1 MKYTLKKDQVR
12 NEILY
17 RILSGQYLV
26 SGRIPPERE
35 LCESMQVSR
44 ITVRAAVDEL
54 EQEGFLRRDG
64 RRGTLIEKM
73 PTREDGIVCS
83 GSTKQILF
91 IYFSS
96 VRGHMVSRTGT
107 SSRLYHGVERFANEH
122 DYVLRVQSGENFMRQ
137 TTAGLVDIDGIIA
150 GGSCLEEH
158 LPLFIES
165 GIPTVVVDSIPHR
178 LMVDAVCADY
188 YEAGMLAAGKCLTKG
203 LHKPLFLQLRFGD
216 ENFIQPNLLMRQR
229 GFFDALEGQAGITA
243 DCHIVNY
250 DDLTT
255 GGGAV
260 KKLLSVLQEKA
271 SDAIVYCADIPYRF
285 LLKQPELSALPSIVI
300 GGKPEE
306 LQALSDNMPEV
317 ISFNMEYIGC
327 LATMRLHER
336 MQNPRLGIIRQFI
349 PAGDAFGLDSE
360 TDAQSV

>member
-1 MKYTLKKDQVR
+1 MQYILKKDQVR
-12 NEILY
+12 HEILY

-54 EQEGFLRRDG
+54 EQEGVLRRDG
-64 RRGTLIEKM
+64 RRGTLIERM
-73 PTREDGIVCS
+73 PNREEAVVCS
-83 GSTKQILF
+83 RSAKQILF

-137 TTAGLVDIDGIIA
+137 AAAALADIDGIIA
-150 GGSCLEEH
+150 GGSRLEEH

-178 LMVDAVCADY
+178 LMVDAVCVDY
-188 YEAGMLAAGKCLTKG
+188 YEAGMLAAEKCLAKG
-203 LHKPLFLQLRFGD
+203 AHKPLFLQLRFGD
-216 ENFIQPNLLMRQR
+216 EKFTQPNLLLRQR
-229 GFFDALEGQAGITA
+229 GFFDALEEQEGISG
-243 DCHIVNY
+243 DCHTVHY
-250 DDLTT
+250 DDLAT
-255 GGGAV
+255 GGGTV
-260 KKLLSVLQEKA
+260 RELLSILEEKS

-285 LLKQPELSALPSIVI
+285 LLKQPELSKLPTVVI

-306 LQALSDNMPEV
+306 LEELSGNIPEV
-317 ISFNMEYIGC
+317 ISFNMEYVGC
-327 LATMRLHER
+327 LAAMRLHER
-336 MQNPRLGIIRQFI
+336 IMNPRLGVNRKFI
-349 PAGDAFGLDSE
+349 PAGNVFGLDSE
-360 TDAQSV
+360 TDVQSP

>member
-35 LCESMQVSR
+35 LCESLQVSR

-54 EQEGFLRRDG
+54 EQEGILRRDG
-64 RRGTLIEKM
+64 RRGTLIERM
-73 PTREDGIVCS
+73 PDREEGIS
-83 GSTKQILF
+83 SSRSAKQILF

-137 TTAGLVDIDGIIA
+137 TAAGFADIDGIIA
-150 GGSCLEEH
+150 GGSRLEEH

-188 YEAGMLAAGKCLTKG
+188 YEAGMLAAEKCLAKG
-203 LHKPLFLQLRFGD
+203 ARRPLFLQLRFGD
-216 ENFIQPNLLMRQR
+216 EKFIQPNLLMRQR
-229 GFFDALEGQAGITA
+229 GFFDAIEGKEGVSG
-243 DCHIVNY
+243 DCHIVHY
-250 DDLTT
+250 DDLAT
-255 GGGAV
+255 GDGTV
-260 KKLLSVLQEKA
+260 EKLLSVLQEA
-271 SDAIVYCADIPYRF
+271 GSDAIVYCADIPYRF
-285 LLKQPELSALPSIVI
+285 LLKQPELSGLPAVVI

-306 LQALSDNMPEV
+306 LEELSGNGPEV
-317 ISFNMEYIGC
+317 ISFNMEYVGC
-327 LATMRLHER
+327 LAAMRLHER
-336 MQNPRLGIIRQFI
+336 IRNPRLGISRKFI

-360 TDAQSV
+360 TDAQSP